1 MTEFEDVIKCKFE
14 DVIKCK
20 DVKELNDFITEYLE
34 QYNLKGIEANKTMWA
49 LFYKYG
55 ESCK

>member
-1 MTEFEDVIKCKFE
+1 MTEFE